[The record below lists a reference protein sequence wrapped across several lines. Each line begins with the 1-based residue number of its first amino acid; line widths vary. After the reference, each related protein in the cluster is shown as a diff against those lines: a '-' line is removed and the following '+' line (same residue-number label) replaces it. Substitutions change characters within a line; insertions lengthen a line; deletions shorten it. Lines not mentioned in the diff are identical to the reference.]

1 MPSQAQRIPED
12 PNDLQRLEREY
23 YERAKKRNTRK
34 RQEDIDRLTEL
45 RHNLRDLPMQ
55 RQCHRYRWTQTET
68 TFDVE
73 IPMLK
78 ACRDEDLY
86 LVVEKDQMQVAIK
99 TDESFGAI
107 TGVFPGDVDARSC
120 SFRIHSRFNE
130 PYIHLEIVKL
140 TAPGMYEFW
149 HELLQGEE
157 ESPTIRFKGE
167 TPRYSWKQNA
177 ETIELQIPV
186 PDDVTKRKT
195 TLDLDPA
202 GDRIH
207 VSFSNRPD
215 FEPLEGK
222 FKGLISPLD
231 SVWMLDENDDGKML
245 ALTVKKR
252 RAARD
257 KTAWWSGVLEGDD
270 KWEP

>member
-12 PNDLQRLEREY
+12 PNELQRLEREY

-231 SVWMLDENDDGKML
+231 SVWMLGEL
-245 ALTVKKR
+245 AFLLPAAIVLT
-252 RAARD
+252 
-257 KTAWWSGVLEGDD
+257 
-270 KWEP
+270 